1 MLHVEVSTMVEAPPE
16 TVLDVYADWS
26 GWPRLFP
33 TIGGVRLLRR
43 EGAKLVL
50 EVEHVEGRVINE
62 LVVRPPDTL
71 ELWEEKRRY
80 DARFSN
86 RFEAVPGGARFTAR
100 GDIYLKGWAR
110 LLQPFLAGYVRRLMR
125 RLQLQ
130 PVKAT
135 GPRAALSVRL
145 AARRSAVQPPAT
157 PNASARAGDRRTEV
171 LGERLRTCSTRRLV
185 AACARLR
192 VPTSWDVAAATTTA
206 TLRSLAVGSG
216 N

>member
-1 MLHVEVSTMVEAPPE
+1 MLHVEVSTIVQAPPE

-33 TIGGVRLLRR
+33 TISGVRLLRR

-50 EVEHVEGRVINE
+50 EVDHLEGRVINE
-62 LVVRPPDTL
+62 LMVRPPETL

-86 RFEAVPGGARFTAR
+86 RFEAVPGGTRFTAR

-110 LLQPFLAGYVRRLMR
+110 LLQPFLTGYIRRQMR

-130 PVKAT
+130 PVKA
-135 GPRAALSVRL
+135 AAE
-145 AARRSAVQPPAT
+145 
-157 PNASARAGDRRTEV
+157 ARADANRPPR
-171 LGERLRTCSTRRLV
+171 SP
-185 AACARLR
+185 AR
-192 VPTSWDVAAATTTA
+192 
-206 TLRSLAVGSG
+206 